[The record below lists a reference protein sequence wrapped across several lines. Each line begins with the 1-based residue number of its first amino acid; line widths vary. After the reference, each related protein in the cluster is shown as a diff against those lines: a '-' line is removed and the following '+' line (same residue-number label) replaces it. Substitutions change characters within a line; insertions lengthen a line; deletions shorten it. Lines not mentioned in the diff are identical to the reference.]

1 MDNWVNQR
9 NALINEITLERP
21 SSSVQ
26 VANLAGK
33 NMEVM
38 TNSMAGMERM
48 RKNVSQVEAS
58 SYGTRKTMR
67 N

>member
-38 TNSMAGMERM
+38 TNSMAGMKRM